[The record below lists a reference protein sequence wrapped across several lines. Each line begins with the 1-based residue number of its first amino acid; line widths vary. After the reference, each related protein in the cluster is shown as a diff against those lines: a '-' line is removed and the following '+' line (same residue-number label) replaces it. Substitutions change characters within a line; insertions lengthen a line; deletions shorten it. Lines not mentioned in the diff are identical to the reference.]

1 MTKTVIMHLSANCY
15 PPLPANHHTKNI
27 WQQLS
32 LGVDEYHVVARS
44 LDNKYSC
51 TQQDNI
57 YLHLLPKIGNSAFYF
72 MFTSWIILFL
82 IPKYKVTHVIAQ
94 SPVVGGLTAAVLSY
108 FYKFRLF
115 IEIHG
120 VMYFSSIQKGMWHF
134 RFYKLVS
141 TFSFKRAQCIRV
153 LSTSML
159 DDIEGVYGLGNR
171 QKAVVVPVRVDR
183 NIFNGFKESYALSN
197 QGQLKLVTVGA
208 FNSVKNHLRLIENIS
223 KLNISV
229 SLIIIGNH
237 GPLKEKCI
245 ALAKSLNV
253 ELLIKENISQR
264 EIGQIL
270 AAQDIYI
277 HYSIAEGTPRAILEA
292 MMVGLPVIS
301 TDVGYVKDIIQS
313 EYTGL
318 LLSDFTHQTLNS
330 ALTRLQDEGFR
341 RQLGVVARDYVLE
354 NYEAEVVF
362 KKYRK
367 AILGA

>member
-32 LGVDEYHVVARS
+32 AGVDEYHVVARS
-44 LDNKYSC
+44 LDNQYSYS
-51 TQQDNI
+51 QEGNI

-82 IPKYKVTHVIAQ
+82 IPKYKVSHVIAQ
-94 SPVVGGLTAAVLSY
+94 SPVVGGLTAAILSF
-108 FYKFRLF
+108 FYQFRLF

-120 VMYFSSIQKGMWHF
+120 VMYFCGIQKGKWHF
-134 RFYKLVS
+134 RFYRLVS
-141 TFSFKRAQCIRV
+141 SFSFKRAQCIRV

-159 DDIEGVYGLGNR
+159 DDIERVYGLENR
-171 QKAVVVPVRVDR
+171 KKSIVVPVRVDK
-183 NIFNGFKESYALSN
+183 NIFNVFKEHYALSTEKK
-197 QGQLKLVTVGA
+197 LKLVTVGA
-208 FNSVKNHLRLIENIS
+208 FNSVKNHLQLIENIS
-223 KLNISV
+223 KLNIPV

-245 ALAKSLNV
+245 ALANSLNV
-253 ELLIKENISQR
+253 ELLVKQNISQS
-264 EIGQIL
+264 EISNIL
-270 AAQDIYI
+270 ITQDVYI

-292 MMVGLPVIS
+292 MMVGLPVIT

-313 EYTGL
+313 EYTGI
-318 LLSDFTHQTLNS
+318 LLSDFTHQELNS
-330 ALTRLQDEGFR
+330 ALTRLQSETLR
-341 RQLGVVARDYVLE
+341 RQLGVAARNYVLE

-362 KKYRK
+362 KKYRN

>member
-32 LGVDEYHVVARS
+32 VGVDEYHVVARS
-44 LDNKYSC
+44 LDNKYSYS
-51 TQQDNI
+51 QQGNI

-72 MFTSWIILFL
+72 MLTSWIILLL
-82 IPKYKVTHVIAQ
+82 IPKYKVTHIIAQ
-94 SPVVGGLTAAVLSY
+94 SPVVGGFTAAVLSF

-120 VMYFSSIQKGMWHF
+120 VMYFSGIQKGNWHF
-134 RFYKLVS
+134 RFYRLVS
-141 TFSFKRAQCIRV
+141 SFSFKRAQCIRV

-159 DDIEGVYGLGNR
+159 DDIERVYGLDNR
-171 QKAVVVPVRVDR
+171 KKSVVVSVRVDKKV
-183 NIFNGFKESYALSN
+183 FSVFKASYKLSS
-197 QGQLKLVTVGA
+197 QRQLKLVTVGA
-208 FNSVKNHLRLIENIS
+208 FNSVKNHLQLIENLS
-223 KLNISV
+223 KFNFPV
-229 SLIIIGNH
+229 SLVIIGNH

-253 ELLIKENISQR
+253 ELLIKENISQN
-264 EIGQIL
+264 EISHLLID
-270 AAQDIYI
+270 QDIYI

-313 EYTGL
+313 ESTGL
-318 LLSDFTHQTLNS
+318 LLSDFTHQALNS
-330 ALTRLQDEGFR
+330 ALIRLQDEAL
-341 RQLGVVARDYVLE
+341 RQRFGLAARHYVLE
-354 NYEAEVVF
+354 NYEAEVDF
-362 KKYRK
+362 KKYRN
-367 AILGA
+367 AILGQ